1 MLACRVDEME
11 ATNSGLQA
19 KNAALVAEVQQLR
32 SIIEMMAGDTSA
44 LAAQVGELG
53 GSVSAEVM
61 ANVNWLSAT
70 RAQWLASATA
80 ALQAG
85 GAAEEAV

>member
-1 MLACRVDEME
+1 ME
-11 ATNSGLQA
+11 VANSSLQA
-19 KNAALVAEVQQLR
+19 KNASLVAEVQQLR
-32 SIIEMMAGDTSA
+32 SIIDMMAGDTSA

-70 RAQWLASATA
+70 RAQWLAATTA

-85 GAAEEAV
+85 TAGEEAA